1 MEKTLSRLV
10 LAGTGSGCG
19 KTTAACA
26 VLQALVDRGLKVGAF
41 KCGPDYIDPMFH
53 SRVIG
58 AKSGNLD
65 SFFFS
70 PPTLRAL
77 LARGGADRDVAV
89 IEGVMGYYDGMGLTT
104 SRSSTWETA
113 RET

>member
-41 KCGPDYIDPMFH
+41 K
-53 SRVIG
+53 IG
-58 AKSGNLD
+58 
-65 SFFFS
+65 
-70 PPTLRAL
+70 RAH
-77 LARGGADRDVAV
+77 V
-89 IEGVMGYYDGMGLTT
+89 
-104 SRSSTWETA
+104 
-113 RET
+113 